1 METVATVNDA
11 LQLSLMVR
19 GEILEGQLTPN
30 QSFDLAEQLVRCG
43 ITRAMEE
50 AAENAVTRY
59 ELRPDIFGKSPPI
72 AETV

>member
-11 LQLSLMVR
+11 LKLSLMVR

-50 AAENAVTRY
+50 AAEEYVERRGQ
-59 ELRPDIFGKSPPI
+59 EIQSSSL
-72 AETV
+72 V